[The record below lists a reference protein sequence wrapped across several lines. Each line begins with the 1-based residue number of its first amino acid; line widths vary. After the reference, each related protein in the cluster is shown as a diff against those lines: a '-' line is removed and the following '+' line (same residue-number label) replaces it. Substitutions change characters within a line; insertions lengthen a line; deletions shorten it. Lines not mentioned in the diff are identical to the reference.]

1 MRVER
6 ISRLVRHVF
15 GFGAYSRTPS
25 PDILSIA
32 QCLRQKNGS
41 AIGAN
46 SEPGGRAKRLLA
58 ELMLQATAEICMIY
72 IGYIFLT
79 VV

>member
-1 MRVER
+1 MVSENFMR

-32 QCLRQKNGS
+32 QWSEVGAALMGDTAGHKLRGP
-41 AIGAN
+41 A
-46 SEPGGRAKRLLA
+46 
-58 ELMLQATAEICMIY
+58 
-72 IGYIFLT
+72 
-79 VV
+79 